1 MIAGGS
7 SSDRKERPRNQ
18 TLYRRGAEN
27 VPLFPGAH
35 AVEDTLLDRPVQAIE
50 CKAAKALHGL
60 FQIGALRVGGG
71 HNVIKFF
78 VRHLCITGNRPVDQ
92 GFHLAVHGVEIDRCG
107 QDDYIGSHHFVE
119 DFRHVVLLHASVCTV
134 ADTAACAVMD
144 VFVTKE
150 DLFHRMA
157 GLRGAAQEGVAQ
169 DIRVTA
175 LAGTC

>member
-1 MIAGGS
+1 MIEKSARGI
-7 SSDRKERPRNQ
+7 RRPFPFH
-18 TLYRRGAEN
+18 TPA
-27 VPLFPGAH
+27 VPQGCGECPPFPDTH
-35 AVEDTLLDRPVQAIE
+35 AVEDTLLERPVQAIE

-71 HNVIKFF
+71 YNVIKFF